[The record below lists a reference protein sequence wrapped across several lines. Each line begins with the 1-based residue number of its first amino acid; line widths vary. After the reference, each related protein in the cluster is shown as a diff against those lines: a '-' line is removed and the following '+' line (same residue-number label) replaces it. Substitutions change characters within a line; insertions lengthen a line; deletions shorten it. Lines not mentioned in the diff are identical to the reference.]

1 MTDVAMKE
9 RRFQGASRRGEA
21 SFGAQR
27 MVEHICQD
35 DVGCCPEDQHLSAMQ
50 AG

>member
-1 MTDVAMKE
+1 MKQ
-9 RRFQGASRRGEA
+9 RRVQGGRRRGKA

-27 MVEHICQD
+27 MVEHNRQD
-35 DVGCCPEDQHLSAMQ
+35 DVGCCPEGKHLSAMQ